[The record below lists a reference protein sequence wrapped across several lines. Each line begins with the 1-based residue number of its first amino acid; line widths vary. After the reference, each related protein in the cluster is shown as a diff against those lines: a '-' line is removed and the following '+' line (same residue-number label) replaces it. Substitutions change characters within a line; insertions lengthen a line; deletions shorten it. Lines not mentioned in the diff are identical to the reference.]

1 MPKALRIVAAFA
13 VSMLLA
19 CGLVHAENVYP
30 AKPVKVVVPF
40 PPGGPADLI
49 ARLIGQKL
57 SEGFG
62 KQFYIENHSG
72 AGGNLGTGIAAHAP
86 GDGYTIMITSQALVI
101 NTSLYK
107 SLPYDPFKDFI
118 AVTRIATTPNV
129 LVVNPDV
136 PAKTVKEL
144 VELIR
149 KQPDK
154 YNSYAQPGIGTPAHL
169 SGELFKLL
177 ERLTLTS
184 VPFGG
189 GGPMVQ
195 SVVAGHTPIAFSS
208 LAPAAALI
216 QGGKLR
222 ALAVTAEK
230 RDGSLPDVPTMAEAG
245 YPGQIGET
253 PIGVLVPA
261 GTPKEIVALLHDK
274 VAQIVR
280 DPDVRDKLGK
290 IGFTP
295 IGDPPAE
302 FDALLHDESTKWA
315 KVIKDAGITPQ

>member
-1 MPKALRIVAAFA
+1 
-13 VSMLLA
+13 
-19 CGLVHAENVYP
+19 
-30 AKPVKVVVPF
+30 VKVVVPF

-72 AGGNLGTGIAAHAP
+72 AGGNLGTGIAARAP

-107 SLPYDPFKDFI
+107 SLPYDPYKDFV

-149 KQPDK
+149 KESGK
-154 YNSYAQPGIGTPAHL
+154 YGSYAQPGIGTPAHL
-169 SGELFKLL
+169 SGELFKLSEHL
-177 ERLTLTS
+177 NLTS

-216 QGGKLR
+216 QGGKIR
-222 ALAVTAEK
+222 ALSVTADK
-230 RDGSLPDVPTMAEAG
+230 RDASLPDVPTMAEAG
-245 YPGQIGET
+245 YPDQIGET
-253 PIGVLVPA
+253 PIGILAPT
-261 GTPKEIVALLHDK
+261 GTPKPVIETLHNQ
-274 VAQIVR
+274 VVQILK
-280 DPDVRDKLGK
+280 DADVRKKLVA

-295 IGDPPAE
+295 IGDAPAE
-302 FDALLHDESTKWA
+302 FAALLHDEGVKWA

>member
-1 MPKALRIVAAFA
+1 MQSLRTAFVAA
-13 VSMLLA
+13 LLVLPVVPA
-19 CGLVHAENVYP
+19 GAQDAYP
-30 AKPVKVVVPF
+30 SKPVKVIVPF
-40 PPGGPADLI
+40 PPSGPADLI

-57 SEGFG
+57 SEAFG

-72 AGGNLGTGIAAHAP
+72 AGGNLGTSIAAHAP

-107 SLPYDPFKDFI
+107 SLPYDPFKDFV

-144 VELIR
+144 VELMR

-154 YNSYAQPGIGTPAHL
+154 YSSYAQPGVGTPAHL
-169 SGELFKLL
+169 SGELFKLS
-177 ERLTLTS
+177 EHLTLTS

-230 RDGSLPDVPTMAEAG
+230 RDASLPDVPTMAEAG

-253 PIGVLVPA
+253 PIGILAPA
-261 GTPKEIVALLHDK
+261 GTPKTIIALLHDK
-274 VAQIVR
+274 AAQIVK
-280 DPDVRDKLGK
+280 DADVRDKLGK

-295 IGDPPAE
+295 IGDTPAE
-302 FDALLHDESTKWA
+302 FEALLHEESTKWA

>member
-1 MPKALRIVAAFA
+1 MLNVLRFTLLAVAAW
-13 VSMLLA
+13 LA
-19 CGLVHAENVYP
+19 CSPASAQNAYP

-86 GDGYTIMITSQALVI
+86 GDGFTIMITSQALVI

-169 SGELFKLL
+169 SGELFKLS
-177 ERLTLTS
+177 EHITLTS

-253 PIGVLVPA
+253 PIGILVPA
-261 GTPKEIVALLHDK
+261 GTPKEVVALLHDK

-295 IGDPPAE
+295 IGDSPAE
-302 FDALLHDESTKWA
+302 FEALLHAESTKWA
-315 KVIKDAGITPQ
+315 KVIKEAGITPQ

>member
-1 MPKALRIVAAFA
+1 MLRVLRAAVLLA

-19 CGLVHAENVYP
+19 CGPASAEEAYP
-30 AKPVKVVVPF
+30 SKPVRVVVPF

-57 SEGFG
+57 SETLG
-62 KQFYIENHSG
+62 KQFYVENHSG
-72 AGGNLGTGIAAHAP
+72 AGGNLGTSIAARAP

-107 SLPYDPFKDFI
+107 SLPYDPNKDFI

-149 KQPDK
+149 KEPGK
-154 YNSYAQPGIGTPAHL
+154 YSTYAQPGIGTPSHL
-169 SGELFKLL
+169 SGELFKLSQHL
-177 ERLTLTS
+177 NLTS

-216 QGGKLR
+216 QGGKMR

-230 RDGSLPDVPTMAEAG
+230 RVDSLPDVPTMAEAG
-245 YPGQIGET
+245 YPGQLGET
-253 PIGVLVPA
+253 PIGILVPA
-261 GTPKEIVALLHDK
+261 GTSKEVIELLHGK
-274 VAQIVR
+274 VAQILK
-280 DPDVRDKLGK
+280 DADVRQKLGA
-290 IGFTP
+290 IGFSP
-295 IGDPPAE
+295 IGDSPAE
-302 FDALLHDESTKWA
+302 FSALLHDEGVKWA